1 MISSTMPLAGRLDWH
16 PVHRASALLRR
27 ALLSSTATSP
37 DPAEVWDD
45 PTLRYNPAPTGL
57 EDGSTSI
64 TYPASL
70 AAMLGLP
77 KISDQDMS
85 CQPAVTRGPDA
96 SAPNALLEDISEG
109 DAMLDGT
116 GHAQLQDLVQAF
128 YRRQRQASLIVACSV
143 VTASVLTL
151 VGLALLFNLTS
162 PKAADGKD
170 GAPTD
175 GTSMAWTA
183 PRAVVEMAILDHV
196 PARATRPAKAAPLLI
211 RAKAGTSTP
220 SHTTSG
226 AQVIRAIP
234 GRPLALAPLLPR
246 GHARYLLLRGL
257 PAEAELSAGRR
268 TGPGTWMVKGEE
280 ASDLALT
287 LGKRASGDYPLEVY
301 QLDTGNGPQAR
312 HRLILRVDQ
321 APQVYAAGLNPVWPL
336 AVRQT
341 PQAPEAAAEPAAMSV
356 IEASVLRERA
366 QRLLGEG
373 NIAAARLLLTRAA
386 EQGHGNAAYELALT
400 YDREVLA
407 KAGIHGI
414 DSDAGVARAW
424 YEYAAQEGHAG
435 AGQRLQT
442 LARRR
447 AAS

>member
-1 MISSTMPLAGRLDWH
+1 MISSTMPLAERLDWH

-57 EDGSTSI
+57 EDGPTSI

-70 AAMLGLP
+70 AALLGLP
-77 KISDQDMS
+77 SSNDQDMS

-96 SAPNALLEDISEG
+96 SAPTLEDFSEG

-116 GHAQLQDLVQAF
+116 AHAQLQSLVQAF
-128 YRRQRQASLIVACSV
+128 YQRQRQASLIVACSV
-143 VTASVLTL
+143 VTASVLTF
-151 VGLALLFNLTS
+151 VGLALLFSLIS
-162 PKAADGKD
+162 PKAAVGKD
-170 GAPTD
+170 GAPKD
-175 GTSMAWTA
+175 ETSMAWTA

-196 PARATRPAKAAPLLI
+196 PARATRSAKAAPLLI
-211 RAKAGTSTP
+211 RAKADTSAP
-220 SHTTSG
+220 GHATSG

-234 GRPLALAPLLPR
+234 GRPLALAPLLPL
-246 GHARYLLLRGL
+246 GSARYLLLRGL

-321 APQVYAAGLNPVWPL
+321 APQVYAA
-336 AVRQT
+336 A
-341 PQAPEAAAEPAAMSV
+341 PAAMPV

-366 QRLLGEG
+366 QRLLSEG

-386 EQGHGNAAYELALT
+386 EQGHDNAAYELALT

-414 DSDAGVARAW
+414 DSDAGVAQAW